1 MRHASIRSRHG
12 GRGLGQPAVGL
23 RRVKLLH
30 LSVRTVV
37 ALGLTA
43 AAIASQA
50 GVVAPEL
57 ERAMAARGTHADTAV
72 IVRFAGALDPQS
84 LAVTDRRAR
93 DNRLLLA
100 LKARA
105 MGNRAAIAPFLAA
118 QDIARVKDLWIIN
131 GLAATLSALA
141 VKQLAMQPSVERIDA
156 DSSVQ
161 GGRAQLASAPST
173 PRVDALPPAVGAA
186 GAVLSHAAAA
196 LRRASPGWNVA
207 AVHAPELW
215 ALGHTGKGVVVGTMD
230 TGVDLAHP
238 DLRRSWRG
246 GTNSWF
252 DPHGEAAAP
261 FDALGHGTQA
271 MGVIVGDAGLGV
283 APDARWIAVKLYN
296 AAGRS
301 RISDIHLA
309 FQWLMDPDGDPS
321 TVDSPDIVNASWTLS
336 GRGAGACILEFDT
349 DIRALRSTGIA
360 VVFAAGNDGPAPG
373 TSNSPGNNP
382 DVLSVGAVDQDF
394 AIARQTSRGPSAC
407 DGAMFPSLVAPGS
420 SVRTADVSHGGL
432 SSYATVSGSSLAA
445 PHVAGVMALLAGAFP
460 AASVDELENALLVG
474 ARHLGPAAADN
485 THGHGLADA
494 LGAFKALQVSRQSAV
509 LNQR

>member
-1 MRHASIRSRHG
+1 MAHASVRSRHG
-12 GRGLGQPAVGL
+12 DRGFGQSAVELL
-23 RRVKLLH
+23 RM
-30 LSVRTVV
+30 SVRTAV

-43 AAIASQA
+43 AATASQA
-50 GVVAPEL
+50 GVIAPDL

-72 IVRFAGALDPQS
+72 IVRFAEALDPQS

-105 MGNRAAIAPFLAA
+105 ARNHAALAPFVAA
-118 QDIARVKDLWIIN
+118 QDTARVKTLWIIN
-131 GLAATLSALA
+131 GLAATLSAVA
-141 VKQLAMQPSVERIDA
+141 VKQLAMQPGVERIDA

-161 GGRAQLASAPST
+161 GGRSPLA
-173 PRVDALPPAVGAA
+173 PRVDVTASAAGAA
-186 GAVLSHAAAA
+186 GAVSSNTAAA

-215 ALGHTGKGVVVGTMD
+215 ALGHTGKGVVVATMD
-230 TGVDLAHP
+230 TGADQAHP
-238 DLRRSWRG
+238 DLQRNWRG

-261 FDALGHGTQA
+261 VDALGHGTQA
-271 MGVIVGDAGLGV
+271 LGVIVGDGGLGV

-309 FQWLMDPDGDPS
+309 FQWLMDPDGDAS
-321 TVDSPDIVNASWTLS
+321 TVDSPDIVNASWVLS
-336 GRGAGACILEFDT
+336 GRGAGACILEFDA
-349 DIRALRSTGIA
+349 DIRTLRSAGIV

-382 DVLSVGAVDQDF
+382 GALSVGAVDRDL
-394 AIARQTSRGPSAC
+394 AVARQASRGPSAC
-407 DGAMFPSLVAPGS
+407 DGATFPSLVAPGAG
-420 SVRTADVSHGGL
+420 VRTADVSHGGL

-445 PHVAGVMALLAGAFP
+445 PHVAGVLALLAGAFP
-460 AASVDELENALLVG
+460 QASVGDLENALLVG
-474 ARHLGPAAADN
+474 ARRLGPAAADN

-494 LGAFKALQVSRQSAV
+494 LGAFNALQPSRPSAV
-509 LNQR
+509 LSQR